1 LVKDLRKML
10 EEAYEHPILPL
21 TEKGLEFQ
29 SPASSC
35 LKSRLEKPHQ
45 PAGFGAR

>member
-1 LVKDLRKML
+1 MFEDAWDK
-10 EEAYEHPILPL
+10 PILPL
-21 TEKGLEFQ
+21 TDLEFT

-35 LKSRLEKPHQ
+35 LKSRLEKPHF